1 MDKIKFKSQF
11 ESLFP
16 DWALAFNAAKSQ
28 NDILKIQDDFIK
40 EQKENFKRAM
50 MKTSSSDTD
59 QTIPI
64 SLGHEQYEKLINAR
78 GNEIHVQIQ
87 LILDGLDRLRNM
99 ADTSSPAAVTAQII
113 GFGSLAVGLA
123 AGLTTF
129 NVLTGAALV
138 TEAVTISASLAGVV
152 AVGVG
157 AVVAGAALLVGLIL
171 IPFIYYMVKPAICIL
186 FLINELDKEIVFKEE
201 YNIHGKATLITDK
214 IGKSVSVP
222 TDDGIQKFTNGGL
235 FSTSKRDGA
244 LVGAQ
249 YGFVM
254 KYKNLDLSFGVE
266 CPLNGKNNCY
276 SAFNKT
282 AKQVAELTEK
292 NVLQYHEIT
301 QDEIT
306 LSIRAN
312 SGSGSVAWYVARA
325 YSK

>member
-1 MDKIKFKSQF
+1 
-11 ESLFP
+11 
-16 DWALAFNAAKSQ
+16 
-28 NDILKIQDDFIK
+28 
-40 EQKENFKRAM
+40 

-87 LILDGLDRLRNM
+87 LILDGLNRLRNM

-129 NVLTGAALV
+129 SVLTGAALV

-201 YNIHGKATLITDK
+201 YNVHGSLHI
-214 IGKSVSVP
+214 
-222 TDDGIQKFTNGGL
+222 FLL
-235 FSTSKRDGA
+235 FW
-244 LVGAQ
+244 
-249 YGFVM
+249 M
-254 KYKNLDLSFGVE
+254 
-266 CPLNGKNNCY
+266 
-276 SAFNKT
+276 
-282 AKQVAELTEK
+282 
-292 NVLQYHEIT
+292 
-301 QDEIT
+301 
-306 LSIRAN
+306 
-312 SGSGSVAWYVARA
+312 
-325 YSK
+325 